1 MLGVVLLDGG
11 CESGS
16 NDSTAEVDVETES
29 APGTVFGTGAGAGSG
44 LAAGSNAE
52 PGVSGE
58 TIDESGDELTGATA
72 ATSADPGSDD
82 WTAALADPLLESV
95 AGDVIDGSKIVD
107 VVSGRDVDFGTSAD
121 TVAADSTA
129 AAAVASILAFGTA
142 MTPGGGAVISAAG
155 VDDKEGSKRS
165 EGTAGFIKSEPGPET
180 DNKSERICCGST
192 GTFCWLG
199 VEG

>member
-16 NDSTAEVDVETES
+16 NDSTAEVDMMTES
-29 APGTVFGTGAGAGSG
+29 AAGTVFETGAGDDSG

-52 PGVSGE
+52 PEDSGAI
-58 TIDESGDELTGATA
+58 TDESDDELTGATA

-82 WTAALADPLLESV
+82 WTAALADILLEFV
-95 AGDVIDGSKIVD
+95 AGDVLDGSEMVD
-107 VVSGRDVDFGTSAD
+107 VVSDKDVDFGTP
-121 TVAADSTA
+121 TGTA
-129 AAAVASILAFGTA
+129 AAAAAAVTSILSFGTA
-142 MTPGGGAVISAAG
+142 MTPEGGSVICAAG

>member
-16 NDSTAEVDVETES
+16 NELTAEVDGETES
-29 APGTVFGTGAGAGSG
+29 AAGTVFETGAGAGSG
-44 LAAGSNAE
+44 LAAGSNAVLE
-52 PGVSGE
+52 VSGA
-58 TIDESGDELTGATA
+58 TIDESDGELTGATA

-82 WTAALADPLLESV
+82 WTAAFADTLLESV
-95 AGDVIDGSKIVD
+95 AGDVLDGSEMVD
-107 VVSGRDVDFGTSAD
+107 VVSGTDVDFGTS
-121 TVAADSTA
+121 TGTIAADSIA

-142 MTPGGGAVISAAG
+142 MTPGGGAVICAAG